1 MCRIFQAVVASAV
14 LAASTVPGGASDA
27 DFLRELAGQ
36 WSGGGEIRLKPEDD
50 PVNVDCNLSSSSD
63 ESSVSMDGSCSTM
76 IIMSREIGAVLEV
89 DDGTYSGTYIGS
101 TRGPATLS
109 GTRSGNSVNLS
120 VSWAETG
127 RDASM
132 TLSAEGGQMQIMT
145 SEAHPETGEQVV
157 TAQLSFQ
164 RQ

>member
-1 MCRIFQAVVASAV
+1 MRRIFQAVVASAA
-14 LAASTVPGGASDA
+14 LAASAVPGSASDA
-27 DFLRELAGQ
+27 DFLSGLSGQ
-36 WSGGGEIRLKPEDD
+36 WSGGGEIRLRPEED
-50 PVNVDCNLSSSSD
+50 PINVDCNLASSSD
-63 ESSVSMDGSCSTM
+63 ESSVSMDGSCNAM
-76 IIMSREIGAVLEV
+76 VIVSREIGAELVV

-101 TRGPATLS
+101 IHGPATLS
-109 GTRSGNSVNLS
+109 GTRSGNTVNLS

-127 RDASM
+127 REASM
-132 TLSAEGGQMQIMT
+132 TLSAEGGQMQITT